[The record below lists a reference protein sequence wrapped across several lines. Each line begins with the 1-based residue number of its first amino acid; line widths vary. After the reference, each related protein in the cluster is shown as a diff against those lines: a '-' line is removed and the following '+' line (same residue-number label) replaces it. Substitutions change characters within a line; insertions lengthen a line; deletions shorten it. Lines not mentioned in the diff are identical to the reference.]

1 MKLIVVAALSTISVL
16 SACGSA
22 PVAPVGMKAGAFVSY
37 QCDGGKRLQARLA
50 ADGSTVRVRHEG
62 GYELDRKGD
71 GVFEGDGFK
80 LAAGADGTLELA
92 HHGKPMARN
101 CKSV

>member
-22 PVAPVGMKAGAFVSY
+22 PTVPVGMKAGAFVSY

-50 ADGSTVRVRHEG
+50 DDGSTVRVRHDG

-71 GVFEGDGFK
+71 GVFEGEGFK
-80 LAAGADGTLELA
+80 LVAASNGALELM
-92 HHGKPMARN
+92 HHGKPTARN
-101 CKSV
+101 CKSA